1 MNNKYSR
8 KIQCILEEGKK
19 CKDKLQVVGP
29 TGPTGPAGPATI
41 TVGNTI
47 TGDPG
52 TRASVT
58 NVGNNENAILN
69 FTIPAGVQGPTGP
82 TGPTGPAGPIGLT
95 GPQGSIGLQG
105 PTGPTGPTG
114 PAGPA
119 GAQGAQGV
127 PGIQGPAGPI
137 GPTGPSLSTFGRK
150 YDNATNSL
158 SLEANIAQNVAL
170 GSTGPTNNVTT
181 ATQNTLTITQNGVYL
196 VEYFFS
202 GSSSVNTELTL
213 EVKQNSVPIGSTTI
227 EKNVTA
233 STETDFVGS
242 TINSFSAGDEIGLTL
257 QSSQAATI
265 TPASGT
271 NAYLNITRLS

>member
-1 MNNKYSR
+1 M
-8 KIQCILEEGKK
+8 
-19 CKDKLQVVGP
+19 KLQL
-29 TGPTGPAGPATI
+29 
-41 TVGNTI
+41 
-47 TGDPG
+47 
-52 TRASVT
+52 
-58 NVGNNENAILN
+58 ILLDDL
-69 FTIPAGVQGPTGP
+69 FYRGTGP
-82 TGPTGPAGPIGLT
+82 TGPTGPAGA
-95 GPQGSIGLQG
+95 QGS
-105 PTGPTGPTG
+105 
-114 PAGPA
+114 
-119 GAQGAQGV
+119 QGV
-127 PGIQGPAGPI
+127 QGVQGPAGPT

>member
-1 MNNKYSR
+1 MNNQYSR

-41 TVGNTI
+41 TVGNTT

-58 NVGNNENAILN
+58 NVGTNENAILN
-69 FTIPAGVQGPTGP
+69 FTIPAGVQGTTGPEGP
-82 TGPTGPAGPIGLT
+82 TGPTGPRGLT

-105 PTGPTGPTG
+105 PAGPTGPT
-114 PAGPA
+114 GPA

-127 PGIQGPAGPI
+127 QGVQGPAGPT

>member
-1 MNNKYSR
+1 MNNQYSR

-41 TVGNTI
+41 TVGNTT

-52 TRASVT
+52 TIASVT
-58 NVGNNENAILN
+58 NVGTNENAILN
-69 FTIPAGVQGPTGP
+69 FTIPAGVQGATGPEGP
-82 TGPTGPAGPIGLT
+82 TGPTGPRGLT

-105 PTGPTGPTG
+105 PAGPTGPT
-114 PAGPA
+114 GPA

-127 PGIQGPAGPI
+127 QGVQGPAGPT

-158 SLEANIAQNVAL
+158 NLEANIAQNVAL

>member
-1 MNNKYSR
+1 MNNQYSR

-41 TVGNTI
+41 TVGNTT

-58 NVGNNENAILN
+58 NVGTNENAILN
-69 FTIPAGVQGPTGP
+69 FTIPAGVQGATGPEGP
-82 TGPTGPAGPIGLT
+82 TGPTGPRGLT

-105 PTGPTGPTG
+105 PAGPTGPT
-114 PAGPA
+114 GPA

-127 PGIQGPAGPI
+127 QGVQGPAGPT

-158 SLEANIAQNVAL
+158 NLEANIAQNVAL

>member
-1 MNNKYSR
+1 MNNQYSR

-41 TVGNTI
+41 TVGNTT

-52 TRASVT
+52 TIASVT
-58 NVGNNENAILN
+58 NVGTNENAILN
-69 FTIPAGVQGPTGP
+69 FTIPAGVQGATGPEGP
-82 TGPTGPAGPIGLT
+82 TGPTGPRGLT

-105 PTGPTGPTG
+105 PAGPTGPTG
-114 PAGPA
+114 PAG
-119 GAQGAQGV
+119 AQGAQGLQGV
-127 PGIQGPAGPI
+127 QGPAGPT

>member
-1 MNNKYSR
+1 MNNQYSR

-41 TVGNTI
+41 TVGNTT

-52 TRASVT
+52 TIASVT
-58 NVGNNENAILN
+58 NVGTNENAILN
-69 FTIPAGVQGPTGP
+69 FTIPAGVQGATGPAGP
-82 TGPTGPAGPIGLT
+82 TGPTGPIGLT

-114 PAGPA
+114 PAG
-119 GAQGAQGV
+119 AQGAQGV
-127 PGIQGPAGPI
+127 PGVQGPAGPT

>member
-1 MNNKYSR
+1 MNNQYSR

-41 TVGNTI
+41 TVGNTT

-58 NVGNNENAILN
+58 NVGTNENAILN
-69 FTIPAGVQGPTGP
+69 FTIPAGVQGATGPAGP
-82 TGPTGPAGPIGLT
+82 TGPTGPIGLT

-114 PAGPA
+114 PAG
-119 GAQGAQGV
+119 AQGAQGV
-127 PGIQGPAGPI
+127 PGVQGPAGPT

>member
-1 MNNKYSR
+1 MNNQYSR

-41 TVGNTI
+41 TVGNTT

-52 TRASVT
+52 TIASVT
-58 NVGNNENAILN
+58 NVGTNENAILN
-69 FTIPAGVQGPTGP
+69 FTIPAGVQGATGPEGP
-82 TGPTGPAGPIGLT
+82 TGPTGPRGLT

-105 PTGPTGPTG
+105 PAGPTGPT
-114 PAGPA
+114 GPA

-127 PGIQGPAGPI
+127 QGVQGPAGPT

>member
-1 MNNKYSR
+1 MNNQYSR
-8 KIQCILEEGKK
+8 KIQCILGEGKK

-41 TVGNTI
+41 TVGNTT

-58 NVGNNENAILN
+58 NVGTNENAILN
-69 FTIPAGVQGPTGP
+69 FTIPAGVQGTTGPEGP
-82 TGPTGPAGPIGLT
+82 TGPTGPRGLT

-105 PTGPTGPTG
+105 PAGPTGPT
-114 PAGPA
+114 GPA

-127 PGIQGPAGPI
+127 QGVQGPAGPT

>member
-1 MNNKYSR
+1 MNNQYSR

-41 TVGNTI
+41 TVGNTT

-52 TRASVT
+52 TIASVT
-58 NVGNNENAILN
+58 NVGTNENAILN
-69 FTIPAGVQGPTGP
+69 FTIPAGVQGATGPAGP
-82 TGPTGPAGPIGLT
+82 TGPTGPRGLT

-105 PTGPTGPTG
+105 PAGPTGPT
-114 PAGPA
+114 GPA

-127 PGIQGPAGPI
+127 QGVQGPAGPT

-158 SLEANIAQNVAL
+158 NLEANIAQNVAL

>member
-1 MNNKYSR
+1 MNNQYSK

-41 TVGNTI
+41 TVGNTT

-58 NVGNNENAILN
+58 NVGTNENAILN
-69 FTIPAGVQGPTGP
+69 FTIPAGVQGA
-82 TGPTGPAGPIGLT
+82 TGPTGPAG
-95 GPQGSIGLQG
+95 
-105 PTGPTGPTG
+105 
-114 PAGPA
+114 
-119 GAQGAQGV
+119 AQGV
-127 PGIQGPAGPI
+127 QGAPGVQGPAGPT

-150 YDNATNSL
+150 YDNATNSI

>member
-1 MNNKYSR
+1 MNNQYSR

-41 TVGNTI
+41 TVGNTT

-58 NVGNNENAILN
+58 NVGTNENAILN
-69 FTIPAGVQGPTGP
+69 FTIPAGVQGATGPEGP
-82 TGPTGPAGPIGLT
+82 TGPTGPIGLT

-105 PTGPTGPTG
+105 PAGPTGPT
-114 PAGPA
+114 GPA

-127 PGIQGPAGPI
+127 QGVQGPAGPT

-158 SLEANIAQNVAL
+158 NLEANIAQNVAL

>member
-1 MNNKYSR
+1 MNNQYSR

-41 TVGNTI
+41 TVGNTT

-52 TRASVT
+52 TIANVT
-58 NVGNNENAILN
+58 NVGTNENAILN
-69 FTIPAGVQGPTGP
+69 FTIPAGVQGATGPEGP
-82 TGPTGPAGPIGLT
+82 TGPTGPRGLT

-105 PTGPTGPTG
+105 PAGPTGPT
-114 PAGPA
+114 GPA

-127 PGIQGPAGPI
+127 QGVQGPAGPT

>member
-1 MNNKYSR
+1 MNNQYSR

-41 TVGNTI
+41 TVGNTT

-52 TRASVT
+52 TIASVT
-58 NVGNNENAILN
+58 NVGTNENAVLN
-69 FTIPAGVQGPTGP
+69 FTIPAGVQGATGPEGP
-82 TGPTGPAGPIGLT
+82 TGPTGPRGLT

-105 PTGPTGPTG
+105 PAGPTGPT
-114 PAGPA
+114 GPA

-127 PGIQGPAGPI
+127 QGVQGPAGPT

>member
-1 MNNKYSR
+1 MNNQYSR

-41 TVGNTI
+41 TVGNTT

-52 TRASVT
+52 TIASVT
-58 NVGNNENAILN
+58 NVGTNENAILN
-69 FTIPAGVQGPTGP
+69 FTIPAGVQGATGPAGP
-82 TGPTGPAGPIGLT
+82 TGPTGPRGLT

-105 PTGPTGPTG
+105 PAGPTGPT
-114 PAGPA
+114 GPA

-127 PGIQGPAGPI
+127 QGVQGPAGPT

-158 SLEANIAQNVAL
+158 SLEANIDQNVAL

>member
-1 MNNKYSR
+1 MNNQYSR

-41 TVGNTI
+41 TVGNTT

-52 TRASVT
+52 TIASVT
-58 NVGNNENAILN
+58 NVGTNENAILN
-69 FTIPAGVQGPTGP
+69 FTIPAGVQGTTGPEGP
-82 TGPTGPAGPIGLT
+82 TGPTGPRGLT

-105 PTGPTGPTG
+105 PAGPTGPT
-114 PAGPA
+114 GPA

-127 PGIQGPAGPI
+127 QGVQGPAGPT

>member
-19 CKDKLQVVGP
+19 CKEKLQAVGP

-41 TVGNTI
+41 TVGNTT
-47 TGDPG
+47 TGNPG

-58 NVGNNENAILN
+58 NVGTNENAILN
-69 FTIPAGVQGPTGP
+69 FTIPAGILGATGPTGP
-82 TGPTGPAGPIGLT
+82 TGPTGERGI
-95 GPQGSIGLQG
+95 
-105 PTGPTGPTG
+105 
-114 PAGPA
+114 
-119 GAQGAQGV
+119 QGV
-127 PGIQGPAGPI
+127 PGVQGPAGPT

-150 YDNATNSL
+150 YDNANDSL
-158 SLEANIAQNVAL
+158 SLEASIAQNVPL

-181 ATQNTLTITQNGVYL
+181 STQNTLTITQSGVYL

-202 GSSSVNTELTL
+202 GSSSINTELTL

-233 STETDFVGS
+233 NTETDFVGS

>member
-1 MNNKYSR
+1 MNNQYSR

-41 TVGNTI
+41 TVGNTT

-58 NVGNNENAILN
+58 NVGTNENAILN
-69 FTIPAGVQGPTGP
+69 FTIPAGVQGATGPEGP
-82 TGPTGPAGPIGLT
+82 TGPTGPRGLT

-105 PTGPTGPTG
+105 PAGPTGPT
-114 PAGPA
+114 GPA

-127 PGIQGPAGPI
+127 QGVQGPAGPT

>member
-1 MNNKYSR
+1 MNNQYSR

-41 TVGNTI
+41 TVGNTT

-52 TRASVT
+52 TIASVT
-58 NVGNNENAILN
+58 NVGTNENAILN
-69 FTIPAGVQGPTGP
+69 FTIPAGVQGATGPAGP
-82 TGPTGPAGPIGLT
+82 TGPTGPRGLT

-105 PTGPTGPTG
+105 PAGPTGPT
-114 PAGPA
+114 GPA

-127 PGIQGPAGPI
+127 QGVQGPAGPT

>member
-1 MNNKYSR
+1 MNNQYSR

-19 CKDKLQVVGP
+19 CKDKFQVVGP

-41 TVGNTI
+41 TVGNTT
-47 TGDPG
+47 TGNPG

-58 NVGNNENAILN
+58 NVGTNENAILN
-69 FTIPAGVQGPTGP
+69 FTIPAGLQGVTGATGPTGP
-82 TGPTGPAGPIGLT
+82 TGPTGERGI
-95 GPQGSIGLQG
+95 
-105 PTGPTGPTG
+105 
-114 PAGPA
+114 
-119 GAQGAQGV
+119 QGV
-127 PGIQGPAGPI
+127 PGVQGPAGPT

-150 YDNATNSL
+150 YDNANDSL
-158 SLEANIAQNVAL
+158 SLEASIAQNVPL
-170 GSTGPTNNVTT
+170 GSTGPTNNITT
-181 ATQNTLTITQNGVYL
+181 STQNSLTITQNGVYL

-233 STETDFVGS
+233 NTEADFVGS
-242 TINSFSAGDEIGLTL
+242 TINSFSLGDEIGLSL
-257 QSSQAATI
+257 QSTQAATI
-265 TPASGT
+265 TPSSGT

>member
-1 MNNKYSR
+1 MNNQYSR

-41 TVGNTI
+41 TVGNTT

-52 TRASVT
+52 TIASVT
-58 NVGNNENAILN
+58 NVGTNENAVLN
-69 FTIPAGVQGPTGP
+69 FTIPAGVQGATGPTCPTGP
-82 TGPTGPAGPIGLT
+82 TGPIGLT

-114 PAGPA
+114 PAG
-119 GAQGAQGV
+119 AQGSQGV
-127 PGIQGPAGPI
+127 QGVQGPAGPT